1 MPALTAAQ
9 TKIVSLPAGQIITI
23 TGIGEWDFIAL
34 NDGGGQIDSGTYVNE
49 DVIGVYAVTASV
61 QITTALNSSL
71 AYSVGLPVG
80 PEVGVTPGDT
90 GSISGGTTL
99 TAATR
104 YYHDKWVVNG
114 GGNVPLAEDVASS
127 GLTLAFEA
135 GVNQPAFTL
144 SFLGGVT
151 VIQENGAT
159 LNSAEAEGGL
169 VIVTCQS
176 VAPVVWRVASGRYSP
191 ATLAADS
198 AGRALVVQG
207 GHVLQTARQ
216 AVRATTPILYRT
228 SKGVAARA
236 AGMQVGVGYGGKV
249 VAVDNAGSFWRW
261 TAAGGWEQVSTIGV
275 ITGTASVL
283 FADSRG
289 YLFYGVAAT
298 VGTPKPLWRSTDDG
312 ATWTSVLT
320 FGGSNDG
327 ASPMCEDDAGNLYV
341 GAYGLG
347 ASGVTLAE
355 NSRSVWKSTDSGANW
370 TAITANLPGGAA
382 AINRHIHSV
391 QWDHHRSLLFVSTG
405 DAGASS
411 KINVSGDRGATFS
424 AWAGSTQATALAF
437 SATHV
442 CYACDQSTDRRI
454 YRAGVA
460 SLAEVLAST
469 PAVAWDWVAD
479 ASLPDNGQTT
489 NGYAWQGLSD
499 SQGNMVFPFGSE
511 GVRTSVMASSDGGAT
526 WGEVL
531 TGPLGQ
537 NTWHTFAQVSHYNTS
552 RDGFQYGVDTTP
564 TTDILSQWRVYAPG
578 TVLPVAY
585 STSQVPSSGVVA
597 PLTSLID
604 YGLQTPGVVQKLS
617 TNYAAQATITMDG
630 AVVDTA
636 GLTLGAAVTTYPV
649 YVDPFDNVTAPTMPT
664 GWTLSTSGT
673 GTAIV
678 TTTAQKVSGANSAI
692 AVLGAGAAAAQ
703 MRRTT
708 APWTLVDG
716 ATVWCSANW
725 FVTAITA
732 TRCDFI
738 EFNHIRIGWVLS
750 DGVKRLVVANSA
762 LAINYPQ
769 ALYEAIAFPENA
781 WVKVKVA
788 ITVASNTV
796 GAKNGRVRVLQ
807 DTGTGYKMALDVV
820 GIPIYPAGSLSQNLW
835 LGGNSGGNACS
846 IYMDDVRMGTSD
858 PDRPPAVVLTGS
870 QQSVPRLGLY
880 R

>member
-1 MPALTAAQ
+1 MLSFVPA
-9 TKIVSLPAGQIITI
+9 AGQP
-23 TGIGEWDFIAL
+23 DFTVAIA
-34 NDGGGQIDSGTYVNE
+34 
-49 DVIGVYAVTASV
+49 
-61 QITTALNSSL
+61 
-71 AYSVGLPVG
+71 P
-80 PEVGVTPGDT
+80 GVTVLREA
-90 GSISGGTTL
+90 GTTL
-99 TAATR
+99 
-104 YYHDKWVVNG
+104 
-114 GGNVPLAEDVASS
+114 S
-127 GLTLAFEA
+127 
-135 GVNQPAFTL
+135 
-144 SFLGGVT
+144 
-151 VIQENGAT
+151 
-159 LNSAEAEGGL
+159 SAEAVGRT
-169 VIVTCQS
+169 VIVLFQ
-176 VAPVVWRVASGRYSP
+176 ADGVVRVLSGIYSP

-207 GHVLQTARQ
+207 GYVLQTAKQ
-216 AVRATTPILYRT
+216 AMRATTPILYRT

-261 TAAGGWEQVSTIGV
+261 TAAGGWEQVSATGV

-298 VGTPKPLWRSTDDG
+298 VGNPKPLWRSTDDG
-312 ATWTSVLT
+312 ATWSSVLT

-327 ASPMCEDDAGNLYV
+327 ATPMCEDDAGNLYV

-347 ASGVTLAE
+347 ASGVSLAE
-355 NSRSVWKSTDSGANW
+355 NSRSVWKSTNSGANW

-391 QWDHHRSLLFVSTG
+391 QWDHYRGLLFVSTG

-411 KINVSGDRGATFS
+411 KINVSADRGATFS

-454 YRAGVA
+454 YRAGVS

-499 SQGNMVFPFGSE
+499 DQGNMVFPYGSE

-564 TTDILSQWRVYAPG
+564 TSDILSQWRVYAPG
-578 TVLPVAY
+578 SVLPVAY
-585 STSQVPSSGVVA
+585 STSQVPSSGVVS

-636 GLTLGAAVTTYPV
+636 GLTLGAPITTYPLHV
-649 YVDPFDNVTAPTMPT
+649 EPFDNVTAPTMPS

-678 TTTAQKVSGANSAI
+678 TSTAQKVSGANSAI

-716 ATVWCSANW
+716 STVWCSANW

-738 EFNHIRIGWVLS
+738 EFNHIRIGWVLA

-762 LAINYPQ
+762 LAINYGQ

-788 ITVASNTV
+788 ITVAPNTV

-846 IYMDDVRMGTSD
+846 IYVDDVRMGTSD
-858 PDRPPAVVLTGS
+858 PERPPSVVLTGS